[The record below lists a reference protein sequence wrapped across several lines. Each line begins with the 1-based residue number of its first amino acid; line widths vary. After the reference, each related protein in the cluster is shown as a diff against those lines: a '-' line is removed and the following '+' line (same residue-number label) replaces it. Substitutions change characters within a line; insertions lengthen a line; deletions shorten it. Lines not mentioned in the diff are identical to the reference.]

1 MKILGVEHIGI
12 AVSNLGECID
22 KFESAFGLKCC
33 GRERIEA
40 SKVEVAFFKCGDTKI
55 ELVTPTDPASP
66 IQGFLSRRGNGIHHI
81 CLDVEGIQD
90 WLASF
95 KQAGLDLIDR
105 EPRQGAKGRS
115 VAFISPKALC
125 NILVELSEETK

>member
-12 AVSNLGECID
+12 AVGNLEECITR
-22 KFESAFGLKCC
+22 FESAFGLKCE

-55 ELVTPTDPASP
+55 EFVTPTDPASP
-66 IQGFLSRRGNGIHHI
+66 IQGFLSKRGNGIHHI
-81 CLDVEGIQD
+81 CLDVEGIEA
-90 WLASF
+90 WLESF
-95 KQAGLDLIDR
+95 RDGGIDLIDKK
-105 EPRQGAKGRS
+105 PRQGATGRK

-125 NILVELSEETK
+125 SILVELSEEIQ